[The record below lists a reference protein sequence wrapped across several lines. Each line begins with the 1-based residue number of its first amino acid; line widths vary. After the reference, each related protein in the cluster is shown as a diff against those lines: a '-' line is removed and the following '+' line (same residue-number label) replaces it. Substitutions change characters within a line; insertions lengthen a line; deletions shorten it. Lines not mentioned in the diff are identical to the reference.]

1 MLMTLLM
8 LFFSEVHNDTVRGTN
23 QAFSCFISRPLLSKT
38 AACFEL
44 RNGGDTPLEAS
55 TSFVGQKILLP

>member
-1 MLMTLLM
+1 MTQ
-8 LFFSEVHNDTVRGTN
+8 SEGQIRLSHVSSLD
-23 QAFSCFISRPLLSKT
+23 LSKT